1 MKKTNVMKSAVSII
15 LLVLIIYSL
24 NYIYNLFANIEQF
37 EADDLDLKL
46 GKSLEIAFEKMSLIN
61 KKKQESMS
69 CKRES

>member
-69 CKRES
+69 CQRES